1 MRTLFANVCWLLV
14 TVGIGA
20 CATTAPEP
28 VATETPLAAA
38 PQLPPPQHIVLSTS
52 ASGMVCA
59 GVDTQLIITAIDAQ
73 GRPWITQGAGGG
85 EVPWNAWQ
93 FQALNATVSADG
105 LLRPVGDFQALVDQ
119 SVGVR
124 AAPVA
129 YPERMVESF
138 FPISFA
144 CPYVFAADGQAGQN
158 GANGRPGAAAPP
170 GANLP
175 TSGPGAAPGQ
185 DGGTGGD
192 GQNGADGERGGDG
205 HNLEL
210 EVALVQVGAAQQPML
225 QVMVHD
231 ASTGGKTP
239 YFIDPVGG
247 TLHLSVRGGNGGAGG
262 AGGVGGDGGAAGA
275 GTTDGNGGNG
285 GKGGDGGMG
294 GDGGNGGQVRVR
306 IDKSA
311 RPYQSFLV
319 VDASGGMGGPAA
331 PGGQGG
337 GGGAGR
343 TYSNPGN
350 RGANGAPGAG
360 DGRLGTPGSAVQWQ
374 YVRVKPLW

>member
-1 MRTLFANVCWLLV
+1 MRTLFANVGWLLV

-20 CATTAPEP
+20 CATTAPDP
-28 VATETPLAAA
+28 VATETPPAAA

-73 GRPWITQGAGGG
+73 GRPWVTQGAGGG

-158 GANGRPGAAAPP
+158 GANGMPGAAAPP

-239 YFIDPVGG
+239 YLIDPVGG

-275 GTTDGNGGNG
+275 GTTEETGATAARAAMAAWAATAATADKCACASTRARGPTSPSWWSTPRGAWAVPQRPV
-285 GKGGDGGMG
+285 DRAAAA
-294 GDGGNGGQVRVR
+294 GQVAPTAIRGTAVPMGR
-306 IDKSA
+306 RGRATAVWGHRD
-311 RPYQSFLV
+311 PPC
-319 VDASGGMGGPAA
+319 SGNMCA
-331 PGGQGG
+331 
-337 GGGAGR
+337 
-343 TYSNPGN
+343 
-350 RGANGAPGAG
+350 
-360 DGRLGTPGSAVQWQ
+360 
-374 YVRVKPLW
+374 